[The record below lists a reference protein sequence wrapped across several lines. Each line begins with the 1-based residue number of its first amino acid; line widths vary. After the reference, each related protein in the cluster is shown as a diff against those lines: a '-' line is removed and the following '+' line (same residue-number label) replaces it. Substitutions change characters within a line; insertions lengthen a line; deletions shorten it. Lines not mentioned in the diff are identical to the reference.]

1 MNAYE
6 TVLCVASVGCS
17 VSSQLSI
24 KAATLSAPRPRQ
36 AVLLLS
42 AVALQLASVLLVVQ
56 ALQTLPLSLL
66 VPFAALA
73 YLAVPLLATI
83 LFKERLLPRFWVGAA
98 MVFAGVACMGLYR

>member
-1 MNAYE
+1 MNAFE
-6 TVLCVASVGCS
+6 TTLCMASVGCS

-24 KAATLSAPRPRQ
+24 KAATLSASQSRRI
-36 AVLLLS
+36 ALLLS
-42 AVALQLASVLLVVQ
+42 AIALQLSSVLLVVQ

-83 LFKERLLPRFWVGAA
+83 FFKERLLPRFWIGVA
-98 MVFAGVACMGLYR
+98 MVFAGVVCMGLCR